1 MTGANAKDH
10 SPEAW
15 ARAARLGPTF
25 AVDGELRGREDLVIQ
40 GRVRGKIL
48 LPESDLLIADGA
60 RVEAEIQVRD
70 ILIRGTVTGNIT
82 ASRRAVIEETGC
94 LDGDLS
100 AAGISV
106 EDGAQLKGSVRV
118 LGKA

>member
-1 MTGANAKDH
+1 MIGATGKDH

-15 ARAARLGPTF
+15 ARASRLGPTLV
-25 AVDGELRGREDLVIQ
+25 VDGELRGREDLVIQ

-48 LPESDLLIADGA
+48 LPESDVLITESA

-70 ILIRGTVTGNIT
+70 IIVRGVVTGNIT
-82 ASRRAVIEETGC
+82 ASRRVVIDETGC

-100 AAGISV
+100 ASMISV
-106 EDGAQLKGSVRV
+106 EDGARFKGGVKI